1 MQLLLP
7 DPLSLEAA
15 LWLTGILLTYVFT
28 WHCGYKA
35 SESDARK
42 EGSNNARIRKLAIND
57 ARRAEHPHTSQ

>member
-15 LWLTGILLTYVFT
+15 LWLTGLTLTYIFT
-28 WHCGYKA
+28 WHWGYKA

-42 EGSNNARIRKLAIND
+42 EWSNNAQLRNLARKD
-57 ARRAEHPHTSQ
+57 ARADQSRAQ